1 MLSKSLR
8 SAQNRGVDKS
18 EYMVREEKVRGRE
31 GNSTRV
37 VSTFSELQSAR
48 LCHLYLDLCT
58 HTSTCTRVNGVWLF
72 DNDRLHVPSKL
83 VQIFA
88 TSNSE
93 QKSPSTVVFK
103 QLRSEFEQFYCGASS
118 HWKTL
123 FFPKETL
130 TTPRKFVWQNSTYS
144 TDASKIQ
151 CWIWQSRSSFLSLLE
166 DNHVIF
172 IVSFHP
178 IRENSY

>member
-1 MLSKSLR
+1 MR

-88 TSNSE
+88 TFNSE
-93 QKSPSTVVFK
+93 RKSPSTVVFK
-103 QLRSEFEQFYCGASS
+103 QLRSEFEQFCCSASS
-118 HWKTL
+118 HWKTIL
-123 FFPKETL
+123 SF
-130 TTPRKFVWQNSTYS
+130 PRKPLRHLENSF
-144 TDASKIQ
+144 DKIQ
-151 CWIWQSRSSFLSLLE
+151 HIQPMHLKSNAESGRVEASFS
-166 DNHVIF
+166 H
-172 IVSFHP
+172 
-178 IRENSY
+178 Y

>member
-1 MLSKSLR
+1 MNSGDRCIITVEGRIWYQVSHLETILDSCHVREQGKSGTTWQNVLLSKSLR

-88 TSNSE
+88 TFNSE
-93 QKSPSTVVFK
+93 RKSPSTLVFK
-103 QLRSEFEQFYCGASS
+103 QLRSEFEQFCCSASS
-118 HWKTL
+118 H
-123 FFPKETL
+123 
-130 TTPRKFVWQNSTYS
+130 
-144 TDASKIQ
+144 
-151 CWIWQSRSSFLSLLE
+151 
-166 DNHVIF
+166 
-172 IVSFHP
+172 
-178 IRENSY
+178 